1 LRAISDLPELPLPLW
16 SAVEPQVFDT
26 PAVVHA
32 VDHPRQVFHLILNPM
47 DRRIGGKLIKHV
59 FRGILP
65 RTRNRHAT
73 NEEVMEAVQAGDFSF
88 LFDENG
94 KFIED

>member
-1 LRAISDLPELPLPLW
+1 ME
-16 SAVEPQVFDT
+16 
-26 PAVVHA
+26 
-32 VDHPRQVFHLILNPM
+32 
-47 DRRIGGKLIKHV
+47 HV